1 MDRIAVGAGGAGA
14 GVGGFGPGRAG
25 ADGQALTQIAEQPV
39 VRTSLLAS
47 WALALSRWQGLL
59 TPVLWGLIL
68 ALSMLA
74 AAWLWMVDRRRSLAP
89 VA

>member
-1 MDRIAVGAGGAGA
+1 MQARDPSLAVRQAA
-14 GVGGFGPGRAG
+14 
-25 ADGQALTQIAEQPV
+25 GQALTQIAGQPV

-47 WALALSRWQGLL
+47 WALALSRWDRLL
-59 TPVLWGLIL
+59 WLVL

>member
-1 MDRIAVGAGGAGA
+1 VQARDPSLAVRQA
-14 GVGGFGPGRAG
+14 
-25 ADGQALTQIAEQPV
+25 ADQALTQIAQRPV

-47 WALALSRWQGLL
+47 GALVLSRWDRLL

-74 AAWLWMVDRRRSLAP
+74 AAWLWMVDRRRPLAP
-89 VA
+89 VV